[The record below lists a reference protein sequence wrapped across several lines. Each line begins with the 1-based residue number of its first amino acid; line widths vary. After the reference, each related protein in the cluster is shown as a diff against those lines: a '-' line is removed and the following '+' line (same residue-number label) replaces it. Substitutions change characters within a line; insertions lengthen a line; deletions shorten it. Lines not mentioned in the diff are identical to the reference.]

1 MGRGRRGGRRDP
13 ARRVPSRPAAY
24 PAPRRVRS
32 APLRSAGS
40 GPVRSAACPR
50 PPEAPRCARPIRRRC
65 DASAGSAPAARSG
78 LVLPCPA
85 LSSLVV
91 PCPAVPGP
99 ARPRPRPRRSP
110 VRMASVE
117 REALSQE
124 ELRKRLYQTFKSRGV
139 LDTLKTQLRNQLIH
153 ELMHPILNGELQP
166 QMVPSEDSSLLI
178 TASNSLV
185 ADHLER
191 CGYEYSLS
199 VFFPES
205 GLEKKKLWTVQDL
218 LQLMRINPKSSLYK
232 SLTSG
237 TRKENK
243 GFLMQILIRLT
254 EHHLNR
260 ETHNTET
267 QTTSVPP
274 YRESLAEKLQ
284 LIDEQFADYYP
295 QHQKY
300 ESLEVK
306 LNEYRKEIEKQLQEE
321 MHQKLEH
328 FKEVEIAKI
337 KMEEKVQTQKE
348 ISELRHELEKMH
360 QAKSEALISREK
372 NAIERLQKQ
381 QEIEAK
387 EVYAQRQSLLKD
399 IEAIRTREAELKQRM
414 EAFEIT
420 QKVQEEKNKAIEDAL
435 RRREVAVK
443 NIEETY
449 DQKLKT
455 ELLKYQLELKEEYL
469 ARTNKVI
476 ADEKKNKEKAMLL
489 QEEAIAVNS
498 KKEEL
503 KQAVSRTKELELDL
517 ESVKAQVLLVNKQNQ
532 LLTEKLKE
540 VSDYPLLKEEKLELQ
555 VQNKLL
561 RQQLDE
567 TRSENQHLRDKLSQ
581 PSAEYLACQAE
592 LRRVE
597 HSKKLVLDEFESH
610 KQMLEKQLQSEIERC
625 TQLKAQLLDSE
636 ATVRKLNVQVEELKL
651 QVKQTQAV
659 SLTFSCYRLALENEV
674 YRNPKPSL
682 VDRSVLDFLGDR
694 IVPHDIY
701 VDGAFPRTPAPPEVG
716 TLGAVPGPACLQP
729 RSASP
734 DPDLECV
741 ARARA
746 RVKELEKEAEYL
758 DEAYRSYQH
767 RVMLNAAASRTPR
780 KMQPPLILRCPLG
793 RHPLTTQQELLEDNP
808 SSPRSPLSSPRDE
821 EHIKRTGQA
830 DIFKTPLT
838 SPHRGASPRR
848 LSSTPISKPKRDLSN
863 KKVPDDI
870 KSLSLTSSQRSVDQ
884 VLSPISKPY
893 SLSSSES
900 VPSSPSSHGQKIRF
914 QSQQTDKQHL
924 SDTHKPEKLRY
935 EDLEEHIY
943 TLEDQGDIPEECESD
958 VLHPSGNIADG
969 NCVTA
974 PVPATAT
981 SLQDL
986 MLDQRQIEEQNRE
999 VEKNLEERQATEE
1012 QREKEQQEALESEQ
1026 KEVEKLD
1033 KECIKDL
1040 MKTNEE
1046 TEDKEGVKSEH
1057 SYTAAENDAKDPP
1070 SNPLEK
1076 YMRIIQQSR
1085 EQELANKDSKK
1096 EETGEMSPSE
1106 GLLSTENDSVADISH
1121 GDVDESFW

>member
-1 MGRGRRGGRRDP
+1 
-13 ARRVPSRPAAY
+13 
-24 PAPRRVRS
+24 
-32 APLRSAGS
+32 
-40 GPVRSAACPR
+40 
-50 PPEAPRCARPIRRRC
+50 
-65 DASAGSAPAARSG
+65 
-78 LVLPCPA
+78 
-85 LSSLVV
+85 
-91 PCPAVPGP
+91 
-99 ARPRPRPRRSP
+99 
-110 VRMASVE
+110 MASVE
-117 REALSQE
+117 RETLSQE

-153 ELMHPILNGELQP
+153 ELMHPILSGELQP

-218 LQLMRINPKSSLYK
+218 LQLMRINPESSLYK

-237 TRKENK
+237 TQKANK
-243 GFLMQILIRLT
+243 GFLMQILIGLT

-284 LIDEQFADYYP
+284 LIDEQFADSYP
-295 QHQKY
+295 LHQKY

-306 LNEYRKEIEKQLQEE
+306 LNEYRKEIEKQLHEE

-337 KMEEKVQTQKE
+337 KMEEKAQTQKE
-348 ISELRHELEKMH
+348 ISELRHELEKTH

-372 NAIERLQKQ
+372 NAIERLQRQ

-399 IEAIRTREAELKQRM
+399 IEAVRTREAELKQRM

-455 ELLKYQLELKEEYL
+455 ELLKYQLELKEEYI
-469 ARTNKVI
+469 ARTNKVTE
-476 ADEKKNKEKAMLL
+476 DEKKNKEKAMFL

-581 PSAEYLACQAE
+581 PSAEYLACQVE

-597 HSKKLVLDEFESH
+597 HSKKLMRDEFESH

-625 TQLKAQLLDSE
+625 AQLKAQLLDSE

-651 QVKQTQAV
+651 QVKQTQA
-659 SLTFSCYRLALENEV
+659 ALENEV

-694 IVPHDIY
+694 LVPPDVY
-701 VDGAFPRTPAPPEVG
+701 VEGALPRKPLLPEVG
-716 TLGAVPGPACLQP
+716 PASAVPGPGWQLRP

-734 DPDLECV
+734 DSDLECI
-741 ARARA
+741 AQARA

-758 DEAYRSYQH
+758 EEAYRSYQH

-780 KMQPPLILRCPLG
+780 KMQPPVILQCPLS

-808 SSPRSPLSSPRDE
+808 SCPHSPLSSPRGE
-821 EHIKRTGQA
+821 ERIKRTEQV
-830 DIFKTPLT
+830 DIIKTSFTP
-838 SPHRGASPRR
+838 PHRGASSRR
-848 LSSTPISKPKRDLSN
+848 LSSTPISKPKKDLGN
-863 KKVPDDI
+863 KKIPDDI
-870 KSLSLTSSQRSVDQ
+870 KSSSLTSSQQSVDQ
-884 VLSPISKPY
+884 VLSPISKPCL
-893 SLSSSES
+893 LSSSES
-900 VPSSPSSHGQKIRF
+900 VPSSPSSHGQKTRL
-914 QSQQTDKQHL
+914 QSQQTDKQDF
-924 SDTHKPEKLRY
+924 SDIHKPENLRY
-935 EDLEEHIY
+935 EDLEEHIN

-958 VLHPSGNIADG
+958 VLHPSGDIVDE

-986 MLDQRQIEEQNRE
+986 TVLDQRQIEEQNRE
-999 VEKNLEERQATEE
+999 VEKNLEEERKTGEE
-1012 QREKEQQEALESEQ
+1012 RKEKEQEALESEQ
-1026 KEVEKLD
+1026 KEVEKL
-1033 KECIKDL
+1033 
-1040 MKTNEE
+1040 NEE
-1046 TEDKEGVKSEH
+1046 EYIQDLKTDEEIEDKEGVKSEH
-1057 SYTAAENDAKDPP
+1057 SNAAAENNVKDPP

-1076 YMRIIQQSR
+1076 YMRIIQQRR

-1096 EETGEMSPSE
+1096 EEIREESPSE
-1106 GLLSTENDSVADISH
+1106 GLLSTENDDSVADISH
-1121 GDVDESFW
+1121 EDMDESFW

>member
-1 MGRGRRGGRRDP
+1 
-13 ARRVPSRPAAY
+13 
-24 PAPRRVRS
+24 
-32 APLRSAGS
+32 
-40 GPVRSAACPR
+40 
-50 PPEAPRCARPIRRRC
+50 
-65 DASAGSAPAARSG
+65 
-78 LVLPCPA
+78 
-85 LSSLVV
+85 
-91 PCPAVPGP
+91 
-99 ARPRPRPRRSP
+99 
-110 VRMASVE
+110 MASVE

-153 ELMHPILNGELQP
+153 ELMHPILSGELQP
-166 QMVPSEDSSLLI
+166 QTVPSNDSSLLI

-205 GLEKKKLWTVQDL
+205 GLEKKKLWTMQDL
-218 LQLMRINPKSSLYK
+218 LHLMRISPKSSFYK

-237 TRKENK
+237 IQKENK
-243 GFLMQILIRLT
+243 GFLMQILIGLT
-254 EHHLNR
+254 EHHLNK

-284 LIDEQFADYYP
+284 LIDEQFADSYP

-306 LNEYRKEIEKQLQEE
+306 LHEYRKEIEKQLQAE

-348 ISELRHELEKMH
+348 ISELRHELEKTH

-399 IEAIRTREAELKQRM
+399 IEAVRTREAELKERM
-414 EAFEIT
+414 EAFELT
-420 QKVQEEKNKAIEDAL
+420 QKLQEEKNKAIDDAL

-449 DQKLKT
+449 DQRLKT
-455 ELLKYQLELKEEYL
+455 ELLKYELELKEEYI
-469 ARTNKVI
+469 ARTNKVTE
-476 ADEKKNKEKAMLL
+476 DEKKNKEKAMLL
-489 QEEAIAVNS
+489 HEEAVAVNS

-517 ESVKAQVLLVNKQNQ
+517 ESVKAQMVLANKQNQ

-540 VSDYPLLKEEKLELQ
+540 LSDYPLLKEEKLELQ

-567 TRSENQHLRDKLSQ
+567 ARSENQHLRDKLSQ
-581 PSAEYLACQAE
+581 PSAEYLACQVE

-597 HSKKLVLDEFESH
+597 HSRKLVLDEFESR
-610 KQMLEKQLQSEIERC
+610 KQILEKQLQSKVERC
-625 TQLKAQLLDSE
+625 AQLETQLLESE
-636 ATVRKLNVQVEELKL
+636 ATVRKLNMQVEELKL
-651 QVKQTQAV
+651 QVKQTQA
-659 SLTFSCYRLALENEV
+659 ALENEV

-682 VDRSVLDFLGDR
+682 VDRSVLDFTSDR
-694 IVPHDIY
+694 AVPHDIY
-701 VDGAFPRTPAPPEVG
+701 MDSAFLRNHVVTDGMQVN
-716 TLGAVPGPACLQP
+716 AVPRAGCRQQLQP

-734 DPDLECV
+734 DSDLEYI
-741 ARARA
+741 AQTWA
-746 RVKELEKEAEYL
+746 RVKELSKEAEYL
-758 DEAYRSYQH
+758 EEAYRNYQH
-767 RVMLNAAASRTPR
+767 RVIQNAAASRTPR
-780 KMQPPLILRCPLG
+780 KMESPLILQRALG
-793 RHPLTTQQELLEDNP
+793 GPPLTTQHEFVEDNP
-808 SSPRSPLSSPRDE
+808 SFPHSPLSSPRGE

-830 DIFKTPLT
+830 DIFKNPLT
-838 SPHRGASPRR
+838 PPHRGASSSRR
-848 LSSTPISKPKRDLSN
+848 LSSTPISKSKRDLSN
-863 KKVPDDI
+863 KKIPDDI
-870 KSLSLTSSQRSVDQ
+870 KSSSLTSSQRSVDQ

-893 SLSSSES
+893 LLSSSES
-900 VPSSPSSHGQKIRF
+900 VPSSPSSHAQKIRL
-914 QSQQTDKQHL
+914 QSQQTDKQDL
-924 SDTHKPEKLRY
+924 SDMHKPKKLTY

-943 TLEDQGDIPEECESD
+943 SLEDQGDMPEECEND
-958 VLHPSGNIADG
+958 ALHPSGDIVNG

-986 MLDQRQIEEQNRE
+986 MMLDQRQIEEQNRE
-999 VEKNLEERQATEE
+999 AEENLKEETKAREER
-1012 QREKEQQEALESEQ
+1012 REREQQEALEREQ
-1026 KEVEKLD
+1026 EEVEKL
-1033 KECIKDL
+1033 
-1040 MKTNEE
+1040 NE
-1046 TEDKEGVKSEH
+1046 D
-1057 SYTAAENDAKDPP
+1057 
-1070 SNPLEK
+1070 
-1076 YMRIIQQSR
+1076 M
-1085 EQELANKDSKK
+1085 DSKK
-1096 EETGEMSPSE
+1096 EEIGEVSHSE
-1106 GLLSTENDSVADISH
+1106 GLLSSEKDDSVADISH
-1121 GDVDESFW
+1121 GDMDESFW

>member
-1 MGRGRRGGRRDP
+1 
-13 ARRVPSRPAAY
+13 
-24 PAPRRVRS
+24 
-32 APLRSAGS
+32 
-40 GPVRSAACPR
+40 
-50 PPEAPRCARPIRRRC
+50 
-65 DASAGSAPAARSG
+65 
-78 LVLPCPA
+78 
-85 LSSLVV
+85 
-91 PCPAVPGP
+91 
-99 ARPRPRPRRSP
+99 
-110 VRMASVE
+110 MASVE
-117 REALSQE
+117 KEALSQE

-139 LDTLKTQLRNQLIH
+139 LDTLKTHLRNQLVH
-153 ELMHPILNGELQP
+153 ELMHPILSGELQP

-218 LQLMRINPKSSLYK
+218 LQLMRINPESSLYK

-237 TRKENK
+237 TRKKNK
-243 GFLMQILIRLT
+243 GFLMQILIGLT

-284 LIDEQFADYYP
+284 LIDEQFADSYP
-295 QHQKY
+295 LHQKY

-321 MHQKLEH
+321 MHQKLQH

-348 ISELRHELEKMH
+348 ISELRHELEKTH

-399 IEAIRTREAELKQRM
+399 IEAVRTREAELKQRM

-455 ELLKYQLELKEEYL
+455 ELLKYQLELKEEHI
-469 ARTNKVI
+469 ARTNKVSE
-476 ADEKKNKEKAMLL
+476 DEKKNKEKAMLL

-503 KQAVSRTKELELDL
+503 KQAVSRAKELELDL
-517 ESVKAQVLLVNKQNQ
+517 ESVKAQVLLVNKQNH

-540 VSDYPLLKEEKLELQ
+540 VSDYPLLKEEKVELQ

-561 RQQLDE
+561 KQQLDE

-581 PSAEYLACQAE
+581 PSAEYLACQVE

-597 HSKKLVLDEFESH
+597 HSMKLVLDEYESH
-610 KQMLEKQLQSEIERC
+610 KHMLEKQLQSEIERC
-625 TQLKAQLLDSE
+625 AQLKAQLLDSE
-636 ATVRKLNVQVEELKL
+636 ATVRKLNMQVEELKL
-651 QVKQTQAV
+651 QVKQTQA
-659 SLTFSCYRLALENEV
+659 ALENEV

-694 IVPHDIY
+694 MVPHDVY
-701 VDGAFPRTPAPPEVG
+701 VDGAFPRKPLLPDVG
-716 TLGAVPGPACLQP
+716 TASTVPGPGSHLQLQP

-734 DPDLECV
+734 DSDLECI
-741 ARARA
+741 AQARA

-758 DEAYRSYQH
+758 EEAYRSYQH
-767 RVMLNAAASRTPR
+767 RVMLNAAASRTPS
-780 KMQPPLILRCPLG
+780 KMQPPSILQRPLSSN
-793 RHPLTTQQELLEDNP
+793 PLTVQQELLEHNP
-808 SSPRSPLSSPRDE
+808 SCPHSPLSSPRGE
-821 EHIKRTGQA
+821 EHIKRIGQV
-830 DIFKTPLT
+830 DIFKTSFSP
-838 SPHRGASPRR
+838 PHRGASSRR
-848 LSSTPISKPKRDLSN
+848 LSSTPISKPKKDLSN
-863 KKVPDDI
+863 KKIPDESI
-870 KSLSLTSSQRSVDQ
+870 KSSSLTSSQHSVDQ
-884 VLSPISKPY
+884 ILSPISKRCL
-893 SLSSSES
+893 LSSSES
-900 VPSSPSSHGQKIRF
+900 VPSSPSSHAQKIRL
-914 QSQQTDKQHL
+914 QSQQTDEQDL
-924 SDTHKPEKLRY
+924 SDIHKPEELRY
-935 EDLEEHIY
+935 EDLEEHIS
-943 TLEDQGDIPEECESD
+943 TPEDQRDIPEECESD
-958 VLHPSGNIADG
+958 VLHPSGDIVDG

-986 MLDQRQIEEQNRE
+986 TVLDQRQIEEQNKE
-999 VEKNLEERQATEE
+999 VEENLEEERKAGEE
-1012 QREKEQQEALESEQ
+1012 RKEKEQQEALESEQ
-1026 KEVEKLD
+1026 KEVEKLN
-1033 KECIKDL
+1033 EEAYIQDL
-1040 MKTNEE
+1040 MKTDEE
-1046 TEDKEGVKSEH
+1046 IEVKEGVKSEH
-1057 SYTAAENDAKDPP
+1057 SNTAAENNVKDPP

-1085 EQELANKDSKK
+1085 EQEQANKDSKK
-1096 EETGEMSPSE
+1096 EEIREGSPSE
-1106 GLLSTENDSVADISH
+1106 GLLSTENDDSLADISH

>member
-1 MGRGRRGGRRDP
+1 
-13 ARRVPSRPAAY
+13 
-24 PAPRRVRS
+24 
-32 APLRSAGS
+32 
-40 GPVRSAACPR
+40 
-50 PPEAPRCARPIRRRC
+50 
-65 DASAGSAPAARSG
+65 
-78 LVLPCPA
+78 
-85 LSSLVV
+85 
-91 PCPAVPGP
+91 
-99 ARPRPRPRRSP
+99 
-110 VRMASVE
+110 MASVE
-117 REALSQE
+117 RETLSQE

-139 LDTLKTQLRNQLIH
+139 LDTLKTHLRNQLIH

-205 GLEKKKLWTVQDL
+205 GLEKKK
-218 LQLMRINPKSSLYK
+218 
-232 SLTSG
+232 TSG

-243 GFLMQILIRLT
+243 GFLMQILMGLT

-267 QTTSVPP
+267 QTTSVPS

-284 LIDEQFADYYP
+284 LIDEQFADSYP

-321 MHQKLEH
+321 MHQKLKH

-348 ISELRHELEKMH
+348 ISELRHELEKTH

-443 NIEETY
+443 SIEETY

-455 ELLKYQLELKEEYL
+455 ELLKYQLELKEEYI
-469 ARTNKVI
+469 ARTNKVTE
-476 ADEKKNKEKAMLL
+476 DEKKYKEKAMLL

-581 PSAEYLACQAE
+581 PSAEYLACQVE

-597 HSKKLVLDEFESH
+597 HSKKLVQDEFESH

-625 TQLKAQLLDSE
+625 AQLKAQLLDSE
-636 ATVRKLNVQVEELKL
+636 ATVRKLNMQVEELKL
-651 QVKQTQAV
+651 QVKQTQA
-659 SLTFSCYRLALENEV
+659 ALENEV

-682 VDRSVLDFLGDR
+682 VLLGER
-694 IVPHDIY
+694 LVPPD
-701 VDGAFPRTPAPPEVG
+701 VFAESALGPPPLGALSAAPAPPCG
-716 TLGAVPGPACLQP
+716 QQLQP

-734 DPDLECV
+734 DSDLECI
-741 ARARA
+741 AQARA

-767 RVMLNAAASRTPR
+767 RAMLNAAASRTPR
-780 KMQPPLILRCPLG
+780 KMQPPLILQCPLS

-808 SSPRSPLSSPRDE
+808 SSPHSPLSSPRGE

-838 SPHRGASPRR
+838 PPHRGASPRR
-848 LSSTPISKPKRDLSN
+848 LSSTPISKPKRDLRN
-863 KKVPDDI
+863 KKIPDDI
-870 KSLSLTSSQRSVDQ
+870 KSSSLTSSQRSVDQ
-884 VLSPISKPY
+884 ALSPISKPY

-900 VPSSPSSHGQKIRF
+900 VPSSPSSHRQKIRF
-914 QSQQTDKQHL
+914 QSQQTDKQDL

-935 EDLEEHIY
+935 EDLEEPIY
-943 TLEDQGDIPEECESD
+943 TLEDQGDIPEECEND
-958 VLHPSGNIADG
+958 VSHPSGDIVDG

-981 SLQDL
+981 SLQDSTV
-986 MLDQRQIEEQNRE
+986 LDQRQIEEQNRE
-999 VEKNLEERQATEE
+999 VEKNLEEEREAREE
-1012 QREKEQQEALESEQ
+1012 RREKEQQEALESEQ
-1026 KEVEKLD
+1026 KEVEKLN
-1033 KECIKDL
+1033 KEYVQDS
-1040 MKTNEE
+1040 MKTDEE
-1046 TEDKEGVKSEH
+1046 IEDKERVKSEH
-1057 SYTAAENDAKDPP
+1057 SKSATENNVKDPP

-1085 EQELANKDSKK
+1085 EQELADKDSKK
-1096 EETGEMSPSE
+1096 EEIREMSPSE

-1121 GDVDESFW
+1121 GDMDESFW

>member
-1 MGRGRRGGRRDP
+1 
-13 ARRVPSRPAAY
+13 
-24 PAPRRVRS
+24 
-32 APLRSAGS
+32 
-40 GPVRSAACPR
+40 
-50 PPEAPRCARPIRRRC
+50 
-65 DASAGSAPAARSG
+65 
-78 LVLPCPA
+78 
-85 LSSLVV
+85 
-91 PCPAVPGP
+91 
-99 ARPRPRPRRSP
+99 
-110 VRMASVE
+110 MASVE
-117 REALSQE
+117 RETLSQE

-153 ELMHPILNGELQP
+153 ELMHPILSGELQP
-166 QMVPSEDSSLLI
+166 QMVPSEDSSLLT

-205 GLEKKKLWTVQDL
+205 GLEKKKLWTLQDL
-218 LQLMRINPKSSLYK
+218 LQFMRINPKSSLYK

-237 TRKENK
+237 TWKENK
-243 GFLMQILIRLT
+243 GFLMQILIGLT
-254 EHHLNR
+254 EHHLSK
-260 ETHNTET
+260 ETHSTET

-284 LIDEQFADYYP
+284 LIDEQFADSYP

-300 ESLEVK
+300 KSLEVK

-337 KMEEKVQTQKE
+337 KMEEKLQTQKE
-348 ISELRHELEKMH
+348 ISELRHELEKTH

-399 IEAIRTREAELKQRM
+399 IDAIRTREAELKQRM

-420 QKVQEEKNKAIEDAL
+420 QKIQEEKNKAIEDAL

-455 ELLKYQLELKEEYL
+455 ELLKYQLELKEEYI
-469 ARTNKVI
+469 ARTNKVTE
-476 ADEKKNKEKAMLL
+476 DEKKNKEKAVLL

-517 ESVKAQVLLVNKQNQ
+517 ESMKAQVLLVNKQNQ

-581 PSAEYLACQAE
+581 PSAEYLACQVE

-625 TQLKAQLLDSE
+625 AQLKAQLLDSE

-651 QVKQTQAV
+651 QVKQTQA
-659 SLTFSCYRLALENEV
+659 ALENEV

-694 IVPHDIY
+694 VVPHDIY
-701 VDGAFPRTPAPPEVG
+701 VDGAFPRQPLLPDVG
-716 TLGAVPGPACLQP
+716 TASAGPGPGCRQQPQP

-734 DPDLECV
+734 DSDLECI
-741 ARARA
+741 AQARA
-746 RVKELEKEAEYL
+746 RVKELEKEAQYL
-758 DEAYRSYQH
+758 EEAYRSYQH
-767 RVMLNAAASRTPR
+767 RVMQNAAASRTPR
-780 KMQPPLILRCPLG
+780 KMQPSLILQYPPSRY
-793 RHPLTTQQELLEDNP
+793 PLTTQQELLEDNP
-808 SSPRSPLSSPRDE
+808 SSPHSPLSSPRGE
-821 EHIKRTGQA
+821 ENIRRTVQV
-830 DIFKTPLT
+830 DIFQTPFMP
-838 SPHRGASPRR
+838 PHRGASSSRR
-848 LSSTPISKPKRDLSN
+848 LSSTPISKPKRGLSN
-863 KKVPDDI
+863 EKIPDDI
-870 KSLSLTSSQRSVDQ
+870 KNSSLTSSQRSVDQ

-893 SLSSSES
+893 VLSSSES
-900 VPSSPSSHGQKIRF
+900 APSSPSSRGQKIRL
-914 QSQQTDKQHL
+914 QSQQTGTQDF
-924 SDTHKPEKLRY
+924 SDFQKPEKLRY
-935 EDLEEHIY
+935 EDLEEHIS

-958 VLHPSGNIADG
+958 VLHPSGDIVDG

-981 SLQDL
+981 ALQDL
-986 MLDQRQIEEQNRE
+986 TVLDQRQIEEQNK
-999 VEKNLEERQATEE
+999 VEKNLEEERKAREE
-1012 QREKEQQEALESEQ
+1012 RREKEQQEASESEQ
-1026 KEVEKLD
+1026 KEVENLN
-1033 KECIKDL
+1033 KEEYIQDL
-1040 MKTNEE
+1040 VKTDEE
-1046 TEDKEGVKSEH
+1046 IEDKEGVKSEH
-1057 SYTAAENDAKDPP
+1057 SNAAAENNVKDPP

-1085 EQELANKDSKK
+1085 EQELADKDSKK
-1096 EETGEMSPSE
+1096 EEIREVSPSE
-1106 GLLSTENDSVADISH
+1106 GLLSAENDNSVADISH
-1121 GDVDESFW
+1121 GDMDESFW

>member
-1 MGRGRRGGRRDP
+1 
-13 ARRVPSRPAAY
+13 
-24 PAPRRVRS
+24 
-32 APLRSAGS
+32 
-40 GPVRSAACPR
+40 
-50 PPEAPRCARPIRRRC
+50 
-65 DASAGSAPAARSG
+65 
-78 LVLPCPA
+78 
-85 LSSLVV
+85 
-91 PCPAVPGP
+91 
-99 ARPRPRPRRSP
+99 
-110 VRMASVE
+110 MASVE
-117 REALSQE
+117 RETLSQE

-205 GLEKKKLWTVQDL
+205 GLEKKKLWNVQDL

-232 SLTSG
+232 SLTLG

-243 GFLMQILIRLT
+243 
-254 EHHLNR
+254 EHHLNK
-260 ETHNTET
+260 ETHSTET
-267 QTTSVPP
+267 QTTSVPS

-284 LIDEQFADYYP
+284 LIDEQFADSYP

-321 MHQKLEH
+321 MHQKLKH

-348 ISELRHELEKMH
+348 ISELRHELEKTH

-420 QKVQEEKNKAIEDAL
+420 QKVQEEKNKAVEDAL

-455 ELLKYQLELKEEYL
+455 ELLKYQLELKEEYI
-469 ARTNKVI
+469 ARTNKVTE
-476 ADEKKNKEKAMLL
+476 DEKKYKEKAMLL
-489 QEEAIAVNS
+489 QEEAIALNS

-581 PSAEYLACQAE
+581 PSAEYLACQVE

-625 TQLKAQLLDSE
+625 AQLKAQLLDSE
-636 ATVRKLNVQVEELKL
+636 ATVRKLNMQVEELQL
-651 QVKQTQAV
+651 QVKQTQA
-659 SLTFSCYRLALENEV
+659 ALENEV

-682 VDRSVLDFLGDR
+682 VDRSALELLGER
-694 IVPHDIY
+694 LVPPDAY
-701 VDGAFPRTPAPPEVG
+701 VEGAFARPAPPCCRQ
-716 TLGAVPGPACLQP
+716 LQPQP

-734 DPDLECV
+734 DSDLQCI
-741 ARARA
+741 AQARA
-746 RVKELEKEAEYL
+746 RVKELEREAEYL

-767 RVMLNAAASRTPR
+767 RAMLNAAASRTPR
-780 KMQPPLILRCPLG
+780 KVRPPFILQCPLS

-808 SSPRSPLSSPRDE
+808 SSPRSPLSSPRGE

-838 SPHRGASPRR
+838 PPHRGASPRR

-863 KKVPDDI
+863 KKIPDDI
-870 KSLSLTSSQRSVDQ
+870 KSSSLTSSQRSVDQ

-914 QSQQTDKQHL
+914 QSQQTDKQDL

-935 EDLEEHIY
+935 EDLEEPIY
-943 TLEDQGDIPEECESD
+943 TLEDQGDIPEECEND
-958 VLHPSGNIADG
+958 VLHPSGDIVDG

-981 SLQDL
+981 SLQDCTL
-986 MLDQRQIEEQNRE
+986 LDQRQIEEQNRE
-999 VEKNLEERQATEE
+999 VEKNLEEEREAREE
-1012 QREKEQQEALESEQ
+1012 RREKEQQEALESEQ
-1026 KEVEKLD
+1026 KEVEKLN
-1033 KECIKDL
+1033 KEYVQDS
-1040 MKTNEE
+1040 MKTDEE
-1046 TEDKEGVKSEH
+1046 IEDKGGVKSEH
-1057 SYTAAENDAKDPP
+1057 SNSAAENNLKDPP

-1096 EETGEMSPSE
+1096 EEIREMSPSE

-1121 GDVDESFW
+1121 GDMDESFW

>member
-1 MGRGRRGGRRDP
+1 
-13 ARRVPSRPAAY
+13 
-24 PAPRRVRS
+24 
-32 APLRSAGS
+32 
-40 GPVRSAACPR
+40 
-50 PPEAPRCARPIRRRC
+50 
-65 DASAGSAPAARSG
+65 
-78 LVLPCPA
+78 
-85 LSSLVV
+85 
-91 PCPAVPGP
+91 
-99 ARPRPRPRRSP
+99 
-110 VRMASVE
+110 MASVE
-117 REALSQE
+117 RETLSQE

-153 ELMHPILNGELQP
+153 ELMHPILTGELQP
-166 QMVPSEDSSLLI
+166 RMVPSEDSSLLT

-185 ADHLER
+185 VDHLER

-205 GLEKKKLWTVQDL
+205 GLEKNKLWTVQDL
-218 LQLMRINPKSSLYK
+218 LQFMRINPKSSLYK

-243 GFLMQILIRLT
+243 GFLMQILIGLT

-260 ETHNTET
+260 ETHSTET
-267 QTTSVPP
+267 QTSSVPP
-274 YRESLAEKLQ
+274 YRQSLAEKLQ
-284 LIDEQFADYYP
+284 LIDEQFADSYP
-295 QHQKY
+295 QKY
-300 ESLEVK
+300 KSLEVK

-321 MHQKLEH
+321 MYQKLEH

-420 QKVQEEKNKAIEDAL
+420 QKIQEEKNKAVEDAL

-455 ELLKYQLELKEEYL
+455 ELLKYQLELKEEYI
-469 ARTNKVI
+469 ARTNKVSE
-476 ADEKKNKEKAMLL
+476 DEKKNKEKAMLL

-517 ESVKAQVLLVNKQNQ
+517 ESVRAQVLLVNKQNQ

-561 RQQLDE
+561 KQQLDE

-581 PSAEYLACQAE
+581 PSAEFLACQVE

-625 TQLKAQLLDSE
+625 AQLKTQLLDSE

-651 QVKQTQAV
+651 QVKQTQA
-659 SLTFSCYRLALENEV
+659 ALENEV

-694 IVPHDIY
+694 LVPHDIY
-701 VDGAFPRTPAPPEVG
+701 VDGAFPRAGLLP
-716 TLGAVPGPACLQP
+716 
-729 RSASP
+729 
-734 DPDLECV
+734 CV
-741 ARARA
+741 AQARA

-758 DEAYRSYQH
+758 EEAYRSYQH
-767 RVMLNAAASRTPR
+767 RVMQSAAASRTPR
-780 KMQPPLILRCPLG
+780 KMQPPLILQCPLSG
-793 RHPLTTQQELLEDNP
+793 YPLTAQRELLEGNP
-808 SSPRSPLSSPRDE
+808 SSPHSPLSSPRGE
-821 EHIKRTGQA
+821 EHMERTGQV
-830 DIFKTPLT
+830 DIFQTPFT
-838 SPHRGASPRR
+838 PPRRGALSSRR
-848 LSSTPISKPKRDLSN
+848 LSSTPISKLKRDLSN
-863 KKVPDDI
+863 KKIPDDI
-870 KSLSLTSSQRSVDQ
+870 KNSSLTSSQRSVDQ

-893 SLSSSES
+893 LLSSSES
-900 VPSSPSSHGQKIRF
+900 VPSSPSSHGQKIRL
-914 QSQQTDKQHL
+914 QSQQTSKQDF
-924 SDTHKPEKLRY
+924 SDFQKPEKLRY

-958 VLHPSGNIADG
+958 VLHPSGDIIDG

-986 MLDQRQIEEQNRE
+986 TVLDQRQIEEQNKE
-999 VEKNLEERQATEE
+999 VEKNLEEERKAGEE
-1012 QREKEQQEALESEQ
+1012 RREKEQEEALESEQ
-1026 KEVEKLD
+1026 KEVEKLN
-1033 KECIKDL
+1033 KEEYIQDS
-1040 MKTNEE
+1040 MKTDEE
-1046 TEDKEGVKSEH
+1046 IEDKEGAKSEH
-1057 SYTAAENDAKDPP
+1057 SNTSAENNVKDPP

-1096 EETGEMSPSE
+1096 EEIREVSPSE
-1106 GLLSTENDSVADISH
+1106 GLLSTENDNSVADISH

>member
-1 MGRGRRGGRRDP
+1 
-13 ARRVPSRPAAY
+13 
-24 PAPRRVRS
+24 
-32 APLRSAGS
+32 
-40 GPVRSAACPR
+40 
-50 PPEAPRCARPIRRRC
+50 
-65 DASAGSAPAARSG
+65 
-78 LVLPCPA
+78 
-85 LSSLVV
+85 
-91 PCPAVPGP
+91 
-99 ARPRPRPRRSP
+99 
-110 VRMASVE
+110 MASVE
-117 REALSQE
+117 RETLSQE

-139 LDTLKTQLRNQLIH
+139 LDTLKTHLRNQLIH
-153 ELMHPILNGELQP
+153 ELMHPILSGELQP
-166 QMVPSEDSSLLI
+166 QLVPSEDSSLLI

-205 GLEKKKLWTVQDL
+205 GLEKNKLWTVHDL

-237 TRKENK
+237 TQKENK
-243 GFLMQILIRLT
+243 GFLMQILIGLT

-260 ETHNTET
+260 ETHSTET

-274 YRESLAEKLQ
+274 YRESIAEKLQ
-284 LIDEQFADYYP
+284 LIDEQFADSYP

-321 MHQKLEH
+321 MHQKLQH

-348 ISELRHELEKMH
+348 ISELRHELEKTH

-455 ELLKYQLELKEEYL
+455 ELLKYQLELKEEHI
-469 ARTNKVI
+469 ARTNKVTE
-476 ADEKKNKEKAMLL
+476 DEKRNKEKAMLL

-503 KQAVSRTKELELDL
+503 KQAVSRAKELELDL
-517 ESVKAQVLLVNKQNQ
+517 ESVKAEVLLVNKQNN

-540 VSDYPLLKEEKLELQ
+540 VSDYPLLKEEKVELQ

-581 PSAEYLACQAE
+581 PSAEYLACQVE

-597 HSKKLVLDEFESH
+597 HSTKLVLDEYESH
-610 KQMLEKQLQSEIERC
+610 KHMLEKQLQSEIERC
-625 TQLKAQLLDSE
+625 AQLKAQLLDSE
-636 ATVRKLNVQVEELKL
+636 ATVRKLNMQVEELKL
-651 QVKQTQAV
+651 QVKQTQA
-659 SLTFSCYRLALENEV
+659 ALENEV

-694 IVPHDIY
+694 MGDRLVPHDIY
-701 VDGAFPRTPAPPEVG
+701 VDGVFPRKPLLPDVG
-716 TLGAVPGPACLQP
+716 TTSAVPGPGCHLQLPLSSVGTASAVPGP
-729 RSASP
+729 RGASP
-734 DPDLECV
+734 DSDLECI
-741 ARARA
+741 AQARA
-746 RVKELEKEAEYL
+746 RVKELEKEAEFL
-758 DEAYRSYQH
+758 EEAYRSYQH
-767 RVMLNAAASRTPR
+767 RVMLSAAASRTPS
-780 KMQPPLILRCPLG
+780 KMQPPVILQCPLSSN
-793 RHPLTTQQELLEDNP
+793 PLTTQQELLEHNP
-808 SSPRSPLSSPRDE
+808 SLPHSPLGSPRGE
-821 EHIKRTGQA
+821 EHIKRTGQVE
-830 DIFKTPLT
+830 IFKTSFTP
-838 SPHRGASPRR
+838 PRRGASSRR
-848 LSSTPISKPKRDLSN
+848 LSSTPISKPKKDLSN
-863 KKVPDDI
+863 KKIPDESI
-870 KSLSLTSSQRSVDQ
+870 KSSSLTSSQQSVDQ
-884 VLSPISKPY
+884 VLSPISKRCL
-893 SLSSSES
+893 LSSSES
-900 VPSSPSSHGQKIRF
+900 VPSSPSSHGQKIRL
-914 QSQQTDKQHL
+914 QSQQTDKQYL
-924 SDTHKPEKLRY
+924 SDIHKPEKLRY
-935 EDLEEHIY
+935 EDLEEHIS

-958 VLHPSGNIADG
+958 VLHPSGDIVDG

-974 PVPATAT
+974 PVPAAAT

-986 MLDQRQIEEQNRE
+986 MVLDQRQIEEQNRE
-999 VEKNLEERQATEE
+999 VEQNLEEERK
-1012 QREKEQQEALESEQ
+1012 EKEQETLENEQ
-1026 KEVEKLD
+1026 KEVKKL
-1033 KECIKDL
+1033 
-1040 MKTNEE
+1040 NEE
-1046 TEDKEGVKSEH
+1046 VCIQDSVKTDEEIEDKEGVKSEH
-1057 SYTAAENDAKDPP
+1057 GSTPAQNNVQDPP

-1096 EETGEMSPSE
+1096 EEIREGSPSE
-1106 GLLSTENDSVADISH
+1106 GLLSTENDDSLADISH

>member
-1 MGRGRRGGRRDP
+1 
-13 ARRVPSRPAAY
+13 
-24 PAPRRVRS
+24 
-32 APLRSAGS
+32 
-40 GPVRSAACPR
+40 
-50 PPEAPRCARPIRRRC
+50 
-65 DASAGSAPAARSG
+65 
-78 LVLPCPA
+78 
-85 LSSLVV
+85 
-91 PCPAVPGP
+91 
-99 ARPRPRPRRSP
+99 
-110 VRMASVE
+110 MASVE
-117 REALSQE
+117 RETLSQE

-153 ELMHPILNGELQP
+153 ELMHPILSGELQP
-166 QMVPSEDSSLLI
+166 QMVPNEDSSLLT

-205 GLEKKKLWTVQDL
+205 GLEKKKLWTMQDL
-218 LQLMRINPKSSLYK
+218 LQFMRINPKSSLYK

-243 GFLMQILIRLT
+243 GFLMQILMGLT

-284 LIDEQFADYYP
+284 LIDEQFADSYP

-300 ESLEVK
+300 KSLEVT

-348 ISELRHELEKMH
+348 ISELRHELEKTH

-420 QKVQEEKNKAIEDAL
+420 QKIQEEKNKAIEDAL

-449 DQKLKT
+449 NQKLNT
-455 ELLKYQLELKEEYL
+455 ELLKYQLELKEEYI
-469 ARTNKVI
+469 ARTNKVTE
-476 ADEKKNKEKAMLL
+476 DEKKNKEKAMLL

-581 PSAEYLACQAE
+581 PSAEYLACQVE

-625 TQLKAQLLDSE
+625 AQLKTQLLDSE
-636 ATVRKLNVQVEELKL
+636 TTVRKLNVQVEELKL
-651 QVKQTQAV
+651 QVKQTQA
-659 SLTFSCYRLALENEV
+659 ALENEV

-694 IVPHDIY
+694 VVPPDVY
-701 VDGAFPRTPAPPEVG
+701 VDGAFPRHPRLPDVGTASAAPAPAG
-716 TLGAVPGPACLQP
+716 HQLP

-734 DPDLECV
+734 DSDLDCIV
-741 ARARA
+741 QARA
-746 RVKELEKEAEYL
+746 RVRELEKEAEYL
-758 DEAYRSYQH
+758 EEAYRSYQH
-767 RVMLNAAASRTPR
+767 RVRQNAAASRTPR
-780 KMQPPLILRCPLG
+780 KMQPPLILQCPLSG
-793 RHPLTTQQELLEDNP
+793 YTLSAQQELLEDNP
-808 SSPRSPLSSPRDE
+808 SSPHSPRSSPRGE
-821 EHIKRTGQA
+821 EHIKRTGQVN
-830 DIFKTPLT
+830 IFQTPFT
-838 SPHRGASPRR
+838 PPHRGASSSRR
-848 LSSTPISKPKRDLSN
+848 LSSTPKPKRDLSS
-863 KKVPDDI
+863 KKIPDDI
-870 KSLSLTSSQRSVDQ
+870 KSSSLTSSQRSVDQ

-893 SLSSSES
+893 LHSSSES
-900 VPSSPSSHGQKIRF
+900 VPSSPSSHGQKIRL
-914 QSQQTDKQHL
+914 QSQQTGKQDF
-924 SDTHKPEKLRY
+924 SDIQKPEKLRY

-958 VLHPSGNIADG
+958 VLHPSGDIVDG

-986 MLDQRQIEEQNRE
+986 TVLDQRQIEEQNKE
-999 VEKNLEERQATEE
+999 VETNLEERKAREE
-1012 QREKEQQEALESEQ
+1012 RREKEQREALESEQ
-1026 KEVEKLD
+1026 KEVEKLN
-1033 KECIKDL
+1033 KEEHIQDS
-1040 MKTNEE
+1040 KTDEE
-1046 TEDKEGVKSEH
+1046 IEDKEGVKSEH
-1057 SYTAAENDAKDPP
+1057 SNTAAENNVKDPP

-1096 EETGEMSPSE
+1096 EEIREVSPSE
-1106 GLLSTENDSVADISH
+1106 GLLSTENDDSVADISH

>member
-1 MGRGRRGGRRDP
+1 
-13 ARRVPSRPAAY
+13 
-24 PAPRRVRS
+24 
-32 APLRSAGS
+32 
-40 GPVRSAACPR
+40 
-50 PPEAPRCARPIRRRC
+50 
-65 DASAGSAPAARSG
+65 
-78 LVLPCPA
+78 
-85 LSSLVV
+85 
-91 PCPAVPGP
+91 
-99 ARPRPRPRRSP
+99 
-110 VRMASVE
+110 MASVE
-117 REALSQE
+117 RETLSQD
-124 ELRKRLYQTFKSRGV
+124 ELRKRLYQTFKNRGV

-166 QMVPSEDSSLLI
+166 QAVPNDDSSLLI

-185 ADHLER
+185 ADHLQR

-205 GLEKKKLWTVQDL
+205 GLEKKKLWTTQDL

-243 GFLMQILIRLT
+243 GFLTQILIGLT
-254 EHHLNR
+254 EHHLSK
-260 ETHNTET
+260 ETHDTET

-284 LIDEQFADYYP
+284 LIDEQFADSYP

-306 LNEYRKEIEKQLQEE
+306 LHEYRKEIEKQLQAE
-321 MHQKLEH
+321 MCQKLEH

-348 ISELRHELEKMH
+348 ISELRHELERTH

-399 IEAIRTREAELKQRM
+399 IEVIRTREAELKQRI
-414 EAFEIT
+414 EAFEVT
-420 QKVQEEKNKAIEDAL
+420 QKLQEEKNKAIDDAL

-449 DQKLKT
+449 DQKLET
-455 ELLKYQLELKEEYL
+455 ELLKYQLELKEEYI
-469 ARTNKVI
+469 ARTNKVTE
-476 ADEKKNKEKAMLL
+476 DEKKNKEKAMLL
-489 QEEAIAVNS
+489 HEEAIAVNS

-581 PSAEYLACQAE
+581 PSAEHLACQVE
-592 LRRVE
+592 LRRME
-597 HSKKLVLDEFESH
+597 HSRKLALDEFESH
-610 KQMLEKQLQSEIERC
+610 RQVLEKQLQSEVERC
-625 TQLKAQLLDSE
+625 AQLKTQLLDSE

-651 QVKQTQAV
+651 QVKQTQA
-659 SLTFSCYRLALENEV
+659 ALENEV

-682 VDRSVLDFLGDR
+682 VDRSVLDFTGDR

-701 VDGAFPRTPAPPEVG
+701 VDSAFLKNQVMTDVMKVN
-716 TLGAVPGPACLQP
+716 AVPRVGYRQQLQP

-734 DPDLECV
+734 DSDLECM
-741 ARARA
+741 AQTRARI
-746 RVKELEKEAEYL
+746 KELEKEAEYL
-758 DEAYRSYQH
+758 EEAYRNYQH
-767 RVMLNAAASRTPR
+767 RVTQGASASRTPR
-780 KMQPPLILRCPLG
+780 KMQSPLLLQCAISRPA
-793 RHPLTTQQELLEDNP
+793 LTTQHELLEDNP
-808 SSPRSPLSSPRDE
+808 SSQHSPLSSPRGE
-821 EHIKRTGQA
+821 KYIKRTGQA
-830 DIFKTPLT
+830 DVFKNPLT
-838 SPHRGASPRR
+838 PPHRGTSSSRR
-848 LSSTPISKPKRDLSN
+848 LSSTPVSKLERDLSN
-863 KKVPDDI
+863 KKISDDI
-870 KSLSLTSSQRSVDQ
+870 SGSYLASSQQSVDP
-884 VLSPISKPY
+884 VLSPISKPI
-893 SLSSSES
+893 SSSES
-900 VPSSPSSHGQKIRF
+900 VSSSPSSRGQKIRLHN
-914 QSQQTDKQHL
+914 QQTDKQDF
-924 SDTHKPEKLRY
+924 SDIPKPEKLMY
-935 EDLEEHIY
+935 EDLEERISS
-943 TLEDQGDIPEECESD
+943 LEYQGDIPEQCESD
-958 VLHPSGNIADG
+958 ALHPSGDIVSG
-969 NCVTA
+969 NHVTA
-974 PVPATAT
+974 TVPATAT

-986 MLDQRQIEEQNRE
+986 TVLDQRQIEEQDRE
-999 VEKNLEERQATEE
+999 VEKNLEEER
-1012 QREKEQQEALESEQ
+1012 REREQQEALEREQ
-1026 KEVEKLD
+1026 EEAEKLNKEVWIQDSKMDEEK
-1033 KECIKDL
+1033 
-1040 MKTNEE
+1040 
-1046 TEDKEGVKSEH
+1046 EDKEGGKSEN
-1057 SYTAAENDAKDPP
+1057 SNSGAENDLKDPTP
-1070 SNPLEK
+1070 NPLEK

-1085 EQELANKDSKK
+1085 EQERANKDSKK
-1096 EETGEMSPSE
+1096 EETGEVSLTE
-1106 GLLSTENDSVADISH
+1106 GLTSSEK
-1121 GDVDESFW
+1121 DE

>member
-1 MGRGRRGGRRDP
+1 
-13 ARRVPSRPAAY
+13 
-24 PAPRRVRS
+24 
-32 APLRSAGS
+32 
-40 GPVRSAACPR
+40 
-50 PPEAPRCARPIRRRC
+50 
-65 DASAGSAPAARSG
+65 
-78 LVLPCPA
+78 
-85 LSSLVV
+85 
-91 PCPAVPGP
+91 
-99 ARPRPRPRRSP
+99 
-110 VRMASVE
+110 MASVG

-153 ELMHPILNGELQP
+153 ELMHPILSGEVQP
-166 QMVPSEDSSLLI
+166 QMVPSDDSSLLI

-185 ADHLER
+185 ADHLQR

-218 LQLMRINPKSSLYK
+218 LQLMRISPNSSLYK

-243 GFLMQILIRLT
+243 GFLMQILIGLT
-254 EHHLNR
+254 EHHLSK
-260 ETHNTET
+260 ETHSTET
-267 QTTSVPP
+267 QTASVPP

-284 LIDEQFADYYP
+284 LIDEQFADSYP

-306 LNEYRKEIEKQLQEE
+306 LNEYRKEIEKQLQAE

-348 ISELRHELEKMH
+348 ISELRHELEKTH

-399 IEAIRTREAELKQRM
+399 IEAIRTREVELKERM
-414 EAFEIT
+414 EAFDVT
-420 QKVQEEKNKAIEDAL
+420 QKLQEEKNKAIDDAL

-455 ELLKYQLELKEEYL
+455 ELLKYQLELKEEYI
-469 ARTNKVI
+469 ARTNKVTE
-476 ADEKKNKEKAMLL
+476 DEKKNKEKAMLL

-517 ESVKAQVLLVNKQNQ
+517 ESVKAQVLLANKQNQ

-581 PSAEYLACQAE
+581 PSAEYLACQVE

-597 HSKKLVLDEFESH
+597 HSRKLVLDEFESR
-610 KQMLEKQLQSEIERC
+610 KQILEMQLESKVERC
-625 TQLKAQLLDSE
+625 AQLETQLLDSE
-636 ATVRKLNVQVEELKL
+636 ATVRKLNMQIEELKL
-651 QVKQTQAV
+651 QLKQTQA
-659 SLTFSCYRLALENEV
+659 ALENEV

-682 VDRSVLDFLGDR
+682 VDRSVLDFASDR
-694 IVPHDIY
+694 VVPHDIY
-701 VDGAFPRTPAPPEVG
+701 VDSAFLKNQVMTDVVKVN
-716 TLGAVPGPACLQP
+716 AVPRAGYQQRFQS

-734 DPDLECV
+734 DSDLEYI
-741 ARARA
+741 AQTRA
-746 RVKELEKEAEYL
+746 RVKELAKEAEYL
-758 DEAYRSYQH
+758 EEAYRNYQH
-767 RVMLNAAASRTPR
+767 RVMQSAAASRTPR
-780 KMQPPLILRCPLG
+780 KRQSPLILQSGLSRS
-793 RHPLTTQQELLEDNP
+793 PLTTQHELLEDNP
-808 SSPRSPLSSPRDE
+808 SSPHSPLGSPRGE
-821 EHIKRTGQA
+821 EHIKRTGQV
-830 DIFKTPLT
+830 DIFTNPLT
-838 SPHRGASPRR
+838 PPHRGASSSRR
-848 LSSTPISKPKRDLSN
+848 LSSTPISKSKRDLGS
-863 KKVPDDI
+863 KKISDDI
-870 KSLSLTSSQRSVDQ
+870 QSSSLTFSLRSDQ

-893 SLSSSES
+893 LLSSSES
-900 VPSSPSSHGQKIRF
+900 VPSSPSSHGQKIRLG
-914 QSQQTDKQHL
+914 SQKSDKQDL
-924 SDTHKPEKLRY
+924 SDIHKPKKLMY

-943 TLEDQGDIPEECESD
+943 SLEAQGDMPEQCESD
-958 VLHPSGNIADG
+958 ALHPSGDIITGDQ
-969 NCVTA
+969 VTV
-974 PVPATAT
+974 PVSITAT

-986 MLDQRQIEEQNRE
+986 TVLDQKQIEEQNKE
-999 VEKNLEERQATEE
+999 VEKNSEEERKAREE
-1012 QREKEQQEALESEQ
+1012 RREREQQEALESEQ
-1026 KEVEKLD
+1026 KEVEKLN
-1033 KECIKDL
+1033 KEYIQDSA
-1040 MKTNEE
+1040 TVSEE
-1046 TEDKEGVKSEH
+1046 KEDKEGVKSVN
-1057 SYTAAENDAKDPP
+1057 SNTGAEDNVKEPP
-1070 SNPLEK
+1070 PNPLEK

-1085 EQELANKDSKK
+1085 EQELAKEDSKK
-1096 EETGEMSPSE
+1096 EEIGEVSHSE
-1106 GLLSTENDSVADISH
+1106 GILDSEKDDSVADISH
-1121 GDVDESFW
+1121 GDMDESFW

>member
-1 MGRGRRGGRRDP
+1 
-13 ARRVPSRPAAY
+13 
-24 PAPRRVRS
+24 
-32 APLRSAGS
+32 
-40 GPVRSAACPR
+40 
-50 PPEAPRCARPIRRRC
+50 
-65 DASAGSAPAARSG
+65 
-78 LVLPCPA
+78 
-85 LSSLVV
+85 
-91 PCPAVPGP
+91 
-99 ARPRPRPRRSP
+99 
-110 VRMASVE
+110 
-117 REALSQE
+117 
-124 ELRKRLYQTFKSRGV
+124 
-139 LDTLKTQLRNQLIH
+139 
-153 ELMHPILNGELQP
+153 MHPILNGELQP

-205 GLEKKKLWTVQDL
+205 GLEKKKLWNVQDL

-243 GFLMQILIRLT
+243 GFLMQILMGLT

-267 QTTSVPP
+267 QTTSVPS

-284 LIDEQFADYYP
+284 LIDEQFADSYP

-321 MHQKLEH
+321 MHQKLKH

-348 ISELRHELEKMH
+348 ISELRHELEKTH

-443 NIEETY
+443 SIEETY

-455 ELLKYQLELKEEYL
+455 ELLKYQLELKEEYI
-469 ARTNKVI
+469 ARTNKVTE
-476 ADEKKNKEKAMLL
+476 DEKKYKEKAMLL

-581 PSAEYLACQAE
+581 PSAEYLACQVE

-597 HSKKLVLDEFESH
+597 HSKKLVQDEFESH

-625 TQLKAQLLDSE
+625 AQLKAQLLDSE
-636 ATVRKLNVQVEELKL
+636 ATVRKLNMQVEELKL
-651 QVKQTQAV
+651 QVKQTQA
-659 SLTFSCYRLALENEV
+659 ALENEV

-682 VDRSVLDFLGDR
+682 VLLGER
-694 IVPHDIY
+694 LVPPD
-701 VDGAFPRTPAPPEVG
+701 VFAESALGPPPLGALSAAPAPPCG
-716 TLGAVPGPACLQP
+716 QQLQP

-734 DPDLECV
+734 DSDLECI
-741 ARARA
+741 AQARA

-767 RVMLNAAASRTPR
+767 RAMLNAAASRTPR
-780 KMQPPLILRCPLG
+780 KMQPPLILQCPLS

-808 SSPRSPLSSPRDE
+808 SSPHSPLSSPRGE

-838 SPHRGASPRR
+838 PPHRGASPRR
-848 LSSTPISKPKRDLSN
+848 LSSTPISKPKRDLRN
-863 KKVPDDI
+863 KKIPDDI
-870 KSLSLTSSQRSVDQ
+870 KSSSLTSSQRSVDQ
-884 VLSPISKPY
+884 ALSPISKPY

-900 VPSSPSSHGQKIRF
+900 VPSSPSSHRQKIRF
-914 QSQQTDKQHL
+914 QSQQTDKQDL

-935 EDLEEHIY
+935 EDLEEPIY
-943 TLEDQGDIPEECESD
+943 TLEDQGDIPEECEND
-958 VLHPSGNIADG
+958 VSHPSGDIVDG

-981 SLQDL
+981 SLQDSTV
-986 MLDQRQIEEQNRE
+986 LDQRQIEEQNRE
-999 VEKNLEERQATEE
+999 VEKNLEEEREAREE
-1012 QREKEQQEALESEQ
+1012 RREKEQQEALESEQ
-1026 KEVEKLD
+1026 KEVEKLN
-1033 KECIKDL
+1033 KEYVQDS
-1040 MKTNEE
+1040 MKTDEE
-1046 TEDKEGVKSEH
+1046 IEDKERVKSEH
-1057 SYTAAENDAKDPP
+1057 SKSATENNVKDPP

-1085 EQELANKDSKK
+1085 EQELADKDSKK
-1096 EETGEMSPSE
+1096 EEIREMSPSE

-1121 GDVDESFW
+1121 GDMDESFW